1 VDEFVEEVRE
11 LLCGFQ
17 AQVQVQLTKSLRPR
31 KQMHS
36 YQLAPLDPLDQEA
49 PLDPPPLPG
58 LAFPLGLPGL
68 MTQVFH
74 SVL

>member
-1 VDEFVEEVRE
+1 
-11 LLCGFQ
+11 
-17 AQVQVQLTKSLRPR
+17 
-31 KQMHS
+31 MHS